1 MTINKSKRTVLK
13 GSAAL
18 IGAAA
23 VAPQEWSK
31 PVLNRLVTPAHAQ
44 AVSVGAGVYSF
55 NIEMGD
61 EEIFFSFFWPG
72 GGGPNEIQI
81 FEGTQASGNLPDDT
95 PYTIALAASQP
106 AGYELLADNL
116 SPAPPQG
123 LSFWIEASDQDR
135 ARVLIEETYG

>member
-55 NIEMGD
+55 ETGEND
-61 EEIFFSFFWPG
+61 VLLSFFWPG
-72 GGGPNEIQI
+72 GSGPDEIQV
-81 FEGTQASGNLPDDT
+81 FEGTEASGDPLFDGT
-95 PYTIALAASQP
+95 SSTLVLAASQP
-106 AGYELLADNL
+106 AGYELFEGVI
-116 SPAPPQG
+116 PPPPQG
-123 LSFWIEASDQDR
+123 LNFWVEASDYAEAVR
-135 ARVLIEETYG
+135 LLEERYP